1 MRLVSLVI
9 LILSS
14 LVGESIALYTPSGR
28 CDSAP
33 ETIPSALF
41 FAAGSKNHRRV
52 QPTSRIY
59 YYGPSDDDMGPEQE
73 KQREIRR
80 RPLMDPPTETAF
92 DFLGPKSI
100 PEKPKIVVLGAT
112 GRIGRHV
119 VRQLME
125 MRDVDMEIVA
135 FVRSFDK
142 ATKVL
147 YEDEFMPVVAKR
159 NNNPRGPKLTIV
171 KGNLVPPEELPGFV
185 QEDTEE
191 DRLWKE
197 RAESASLYYGN
208 NVEDYDN
215 GLPDVN
221 EALEDSIKDCTTIIS
236 CVGSVRRTHLWH
248 DILARPFVRLLKADV
263 STWCKDGRHPYY
275 VNYASTR
282 KALGYA
288 EREQLRREATVATVA
303 EAEGLKPEEI
313 HVPRIRFIRISDV
326 CVGYSPWDIVP
337 VVANAVHSLVFRYHE
352 MAERLLEESSL
363 IETVVLR
370 PGDLV
375 DEERDANTT
384 SVQVSSTGRVP
395 SPALVGRE
403 DVAALAV
410 AAATFVTQNR
420 TNDDHPKSK
429 DSGVRPSEA
438 FHYIFGCRWVGETLD
453 SYPPQGR
460 QRDGHP
466 NPFIAF
472 RRALRTVRS
481 REREKEREERID
493 NNYGKRSPS
502 SVSSSTDSV
511 VRMAEKLDKRRQRR
525 RRRPKPYGIC
535 VTVPTYLLL
544 ALFGKLVLIS
554 LLQHIPGGKEFAL
567 PWLDRARHWM
577 VLGFASLWRRLL
589 VLLPTIGRRK
599 PAFINI

>member
-1 MRLVSLVI
+1 MQR
-9 LILSS
+9 
-14 LVGESIALYTPSGR
+14 E
-28 CDSAP
+28 
-33 ETIPSALF
+33 
-41 FAAGSKNHRRV
+41 
-52 QPTSRIY
+52 
-59 YYGPSDDDMGPEQE
+59 PEQE
-73 KQREIRR
+73 KQREV
-80 RPLMDPPTETAF
+80 RPRPTMDPPTETAF
-92 DFLGPKSI
+92 DLLGPKSI
-100 PEKPKIVVLGAT
+100 PDKPKIVVLGAT

-119 VRQLME
+119 IRQLME

-135 FVRSFDK
+135 LVRSFDK

-147 YEDEFMPVVAKR
+147 YEDEFMPVIAKR
-159 NNNPRGPKLTIV
+159 NNNHRGPKLTIV
-171 KGNLVPPEELPGFV
+171 KGDLVPPEELPGFV

-191 DRLWKE
+191 DRLWRE
-197 RAESASLYYGN
+197 RAGSASLYYGN
-208 NVEDYDN
+208 DVEDYDN

-263 STWCKDGRHPYY
+263 SSWCKDGRHPYY

-288 EREQLRREATVATVA
+288 EREQLRREATVATMA
-303 EAEGLKPEEI
+303 EAEGLKPEQI

-326 CVGYSPWDIVP
+326 CVDYRPWDIVP

-375 DEERDANTT
+375 DEERDVNTT

-420 TNDDHPKSK
+420 TNGDHPSDK
-429 DSGVRPSEA
+429 DSGFRPPEA
-438 FHYIFGCRWVGETLD
+438 FHYTFGCRWVGETLD

-460 QRDGHP
+460 KRDGHP

-472 RRALRTVRS
+472 RRALRTIRS
-481 REREKEREERID
+481 REREKEREKRID
-493 NNYGKRSPS
+493 NNFDRNKKAPP
-502 SVSSSTDSV
+502 SVSSADRV
-511 VRMAEKLDKRRQRR
+511 VRMAEKLDKRRQK

-535 VTVPTYLLL
+535 VAVPTYFVL
-544 ALFGKLVLIS
+544 ALVGKVVLVS
-554 LLQHIPGGKEFAL
+554 LLQCIPGGKEWAL
-567 PWLDRARHWM
+567 PWLDRARNWM
-577 VLGFASLWRRLL
+577 VLGLASMWHRLL
-589 VLLPTIGRRK
+589 VLLPLIGRRIPI